1 MNPLELS
8 QAVGALSEE
17 DVRRATGD
25 ANRPVVMV
33 RELAAHHRA
42 RLRAHLLSLGEEDRL
57 LRFGQAVA
65 DPVIEAYV
73 DNIDFDHDKVFGVF
87 NDHLELI
94 GAAHLAYLRDNAQ
107 GKIAEFGVSVAA
119 EARGRGIGSAMFE
132 RAATHGRNNGVHTL
146 YMHCLSRNRA
156 MMHIARKA
164 GMKVHLEYGEAD
176 AYLELPPANTAS
188 HLSEALE
195 EQVADLDYMLKR
207 NLRNA
212 RRFGQRFWR
221 SFSPAKGTA

>member
-1 MNPLELS
+1 MTLNPTES
-8 QAVGALSEE
+8 SRAVNGPSVDEG
-17 DVRRATGD
+17 RRAS
-25 ANRPVVMV
+25 VMV
-33 RELAAHHRA
+33 RELAAHHRP
-42 RLRAHLLSLGEEDRL
+42 RLRAHLLKLEVEDRV

-65 DPVIEAYV
+65 DSVIEAYV

-87 NDHLELI
+87 NDQLELI
-94 GAAHLAYLRDNAQ
+94 GAAHLAYLRETTQ
-107 GKIAEFGVSVAA
+107 GKIAEFGVSVAT

-132 RAATHGRNNGVHTL
+132 RAAMHGRNNGVRTL

-156 MMHIARKA
+156 MMHIARKS
-164 GMKVHLEYGEAD
+164 GMKVHLEHGEAD

-188 HLSEALE
+188 HLAEAIE

-207 NLRNA
+207 NLRNV

-221 SFSPAKGTA
+221 SLLPRKGTA

>member
-1 MNPLELS
+1 MNSLELS
-8 QAVGALSEE
+8 QAIGAITER
-17 DVRRATGD
+17 DVRKATGD
-25 ANRPVVMV
+25 AGRPLVLV

-42 RLRAHLLSLGEEDRL
+42 RLSKHLLTLGEEDRM
-57 LRFGQAVA
+57 LRFGQAVG
-65 DPVIEAYV
+65 DHVIEAYV
-73 DNIDFDHDKVFGVF
+73 ENIDFDQDKVFGVF
-87 NDHLELI
+87 DEHLDLI
-94 GAAHLAYLRDNAQ
+94 GAAHLAYLRDSSQ
-107 GKIAEFGVSVAA
+107 GKVAEFGVSVS
-119 EARGRGIGSAMFE
+119 ESARGRGIGSAMFE
-132 RAATHGRNNGVHTL
+132 RAATHGRNNGVRTL

-164 GMKVHLEYGEAD
+164 GMNVQHEYGEAD

-221 SFSPAKGTA
+221 SLTLSKSTA